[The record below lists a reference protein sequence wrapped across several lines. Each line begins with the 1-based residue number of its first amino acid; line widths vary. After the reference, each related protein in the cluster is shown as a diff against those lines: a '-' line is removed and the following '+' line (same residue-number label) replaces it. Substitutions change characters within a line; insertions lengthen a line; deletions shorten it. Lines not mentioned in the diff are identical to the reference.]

1 MMRPALSW
9 RTCSV
14 RCRRVRSAMESE
26 RASGAVGG
34 PGQEMV
40 RSRLAAFEVSL
51 RDLRLAH
58 YPQN

>member
-1 MMRPALSW
+1 
-9 RTCSV
+9 
-14 RCRRVRSAMESE
+14 
-26 RASGAVGG
+26 
-34 PGQEMV
+34 MV